1 MKLLPLKI
9 AYRYLVAKK
18 STNAINIITGIS
30 VLGISIGTAALI
42 LVLSVFNGFEDLILS
57 LFSKFNP
64 DIKVTV
70 AEGKTFEADTSLLA
84 RIDSLDF
91 EKEAPKGSAQVI
103 IGEATACIPLGSL
116 IDVTAETARLTK
128 AIGKVDADIERSQK
142 KLGNEKFVANADPEV
157 VATERERFEE
167 LKQQRE
173 QLTVALSR
181 VAEAG

>member
-1 MKLLPLKI
+1 MCRQRP
-9 AYRYLVAKK
+9 RRP
-18 STNAINIITGIS
+18 
-30 VLGISIGTAALI
+30 LI
-42 LVLSVFNGFEDLILS
+42 LVGANATTRERTARHYPALER
-57 LFSKFNP
+57 
-64 DIKVTV
+64 
-70 AEGKTFEADTSLLA
+70 LA

-91 EKEAPKGSAQVI
+91 EKDAPKGSAQVI

-116 IDVTAETARLTK
+116 IDVAAETARLTK

-142 KLGNEKFVANADPEV
+142 KLGNEKFIANADPEV

-181 VAEAG
+181 GGGGRVNASGVLGVEGGLRPLSFQPEILLHHMRTE